1 MLCCFCYKHRRTAVK
16 VEELLLRFPSRFSVP
31 AKLNFQQFSQQ
42 IERTNREWLTRMLHG
57 NSCAGESEHRIG
69 LTLVMGKSH
78 KISSHSKSPIS
89 LARLRT
95 KFGERAFSHAGPATW
110 NANHSATEPPTRC
123 IGLSKQPAI
132 CRDVTRVQI
141 ASPVFHNQI
150 STQMT
155 TFCWIEFLLLKSNP
169 TEAQIAEFK
178 PH

>member
-1 MLCCFCYKHRRTAVK
+1 MLFLLQTSKNSSQSRRTFIA
-16 VEELLLRFPSRFSVP
+16 FSV
-31 AKLNFQQFSQQ
+31 AFFCTGETELSTVFTADWADQSRMVDSDVARKLVCG
-42 IERTNREWLTRMLHG
+42 REWTSDWFNPSDG
-57 NSCAGESEHRIG
+57 QI
-69 LTLVMGKSH
+69 SH
-78 KISSHSKSPIS
+78 QISSHSKSPIS

-110 NANHSATEPPTRC
+110 NANHSATEPPPRC

-141 ASPVFHNQI
+141 ASPVFHNQL

-155 TFCWIEFLLLKSNP
+155 TFCWIEFLLLQSNL

-178 PH
+178 RH